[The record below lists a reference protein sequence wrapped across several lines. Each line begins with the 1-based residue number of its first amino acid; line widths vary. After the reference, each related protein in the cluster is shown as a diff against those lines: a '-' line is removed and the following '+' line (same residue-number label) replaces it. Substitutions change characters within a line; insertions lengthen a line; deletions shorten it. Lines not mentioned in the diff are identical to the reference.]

1 MVNRLTEFIAQTKG
15 ISTSRVIYFHKG
27 KSYTYDTEQLVQA
40 VTDFTQDK
48 KGGNYFKDKTFK
60 IQVDE
65 FNDFIKEYKKSVTG
79 IEFGEDNSIKIKTN
93 IPNINL
99 TFAWDKN
106 DSIKLEKIKKF
117 FDIDNLKIYSENKI
131 FDYTFTDEE
140 LKKYVDEKPV
150 RMFADLDNNCI
161 AFNDENLETFLMI
174 SIFPKYLGK
183 LLSSTKLFNLKIY
196 STDKESIFLI
206 HYMIRNMNI
215 LSEYFG
221 LCTDL
226 VPIKEGGLD

>member
-15 ISTSRVIYFHKG
+15 ISTSRVIYFDKG
-27 KSYTYDTEQLVQA
+27 RSYTYDTEQLVQA
-40 VTDFTQDK
+40 ITDFTQDK
-48 KGGNYFKDKTFK
+48 KGGDYFKDKTFK

-65 FNDFIKEYKKSVTG
+65 FNDFIKEYKKSIIG
-79 IEFGEDNSIKIKTN
+79 IEFEEDNSIRIKTS
-93 IPNINL
+93 IPNTSL
-99 TFAWDKN
+99 TFTWEKT

-117 FDIDNLKIYSENKI
+117 FNDIYANVQKGKI

-150 RMFADLDNNCI
+150 RMFADIENCCI
-161 AFNDENLETFLMI
+161 TFNDENIEKSLMI

-183 LLSSTKLFNLKIY
+183 LLSSTKRFTLKIY
-196 STDKESIFLI
+196 NTDKESIFLV
-206 HYMIRNMNI
+206 HYLIKNMNI

-226 VPIKEGGLD
+226 IPIEEGGLD

>member
-15 ISTSRVIYFHKG
+15 ISTNRWIYFDNG

-48 KGGNYFKDKTFK
+48 KGGEYFRDKTFK

-65 FNDFIKEYKKSVTG
+65 FNDFIKEYKKSIIG
-79 IEFGEDNSIKIKTN
+79 IEFGDDYSIKIKTS
-93 IPNINL
+93 IPNVNL
-99 TFAWDKN
+99 TFTWDKT
-106 DSIKLEKIKKF
+106 DGIKLKKIKDF
-117 FDIDNLKIYSENKI
+117 FDNLNIQASNKI
-131 FDYTFTDEE
+131 FDFTFSDDE
-140 LKKYVDEKPV
+140 LKEYLDKKPN
-150 RMFADLDNNCI
+150 RIFADLDNNRI
-161 AFNDENLETFLMI
+161 LFDDEGLESFLMI

-183 LLSSTKLFNLKIY
+183 LLSSTKRFNVKIY
-196 STDKESIFLI
+196 NTDKESIFLV
-206 HYMIRNMNI
+206 HFMIRNMNI

-226 VPIKEGGLD
+226 IPVGEGGLD

>member
-15 ISTSRVIYFHKG
+15 ISTNRVIYFNEG

-40 VTDFTQDK
+40 ITDFTEDK
-48 KGGNYFKDKTFK
+48 KGGDYFKDKTFK
-60 IQVDE
+60 IQVDQ
-65 FNDFIKEYKKSVTG
+65 FNDFVKEYKKSIIG
-79 IEFGEDNSIKIKTN
+79 IEFGEDNSIKIKTS
-93 IPNINL
+93 IPNTSL
-99 TFAWDKN
+99 TFTWEKT

-117 FDIDNLKIYSENKI
+117 FDSLYADVQKGKI

-140 LKKYVDEKPV
+140 LKKYVDEKPL
-150 RMFADLDNNCI
+150 RIFADIDRHCISFNDNNSD
-161 AFNDENLETFLMI
+161 NSLMI

-183 LLSSTKLFNLKIY
+183 LLSSTKRLTLKIY
-196 STDKESIFLI
+196 NTDKESIFLV
-206 HYMIRNMNI
+206 HYLIRNMNI

-226 VPIKEGGLD
+226 IPIEEGGLD